1 MTQQNDAAERAQ
13 NVNEPFDA
21 ATDVADESFA
31 QEWLN
36 AEGIG
41 NAEEAPVAPRSQ
53 VVATLPDWTTFSNR
67 TDERRERWDWREIL
81 SGGVLRTSSVAL
93 AAFGLGVFCA
103 TGWRGDETAAVDA
116 EIVANETEL
125 RNENAD
131 SFENAADETSLG
143 ALATIDSTTL
153 RSEPNAK
160 SGEFGAQPNAAENGA
175 VSVNWGINVA
185 STKNDGSAN
194 VNDSA
199 DAGAGNWEDSAN
211 ASWATDSNWRRGVD
225 FQRDLEASANLTTN
239 AERFPTWNDLEA
251 NANAPTVATNGGG
264 ALNSAAFPVASNG
277 GFASDRAA
285 FSNATN
291 GGIAPDSAAFP
302 NAANG
307 GITLDS
313 AAFPVASNGGIA
325 PDSAAF
331 PVASNGG
338 ITPDSAAFPVASN
351 GGFASDSAAF
361 PVATNGGGAQGE
373 TTLPGVGGYAAY
385 NNNADYRN
393 ADVANLTGVAPQF
406 AGNSQNSGYNQVN
419 GSENFAD
426 RATVLSPIA
435 PIPTPNYAPV
445 ASAPAPNY
453 VSVASTPAPNYAPVA
468 STPAPNYAS
477 VAPTP
482 APSYDASGAVAE
494 PSRAMVAQV
503 PNESAPVGSPNV
515 PVANP
520 NLRW

>member
-277 GFASDRAA
+277 GFASD
-285 FSNATN
+285 
-291 GGIAPDSAAFP
+291 
-302 NAANG
+302 
-307 GITLDS
+307 
-313 AAFPVASNGGIA
+313 
-325 PDSAAF
+325 
-331 PVASNGG
+331 
-338 ITPDSAAFPVASN
+338 
-351 GGFASDSAAF
+351 SAAF

-453 VSVASTPAPNYAPVA
+453 VSVASTPAPNYA
-468 STPAPNYAS
+468 S

>member
-41 NAEEAPVAPRSQ
+41 NAEEANVAPRSQ

-67 TDERRERWDWREIL
+67 NDERRERWDWREIL

-116 EIVANETEL
+116 EIVANETDL
-125 RNENAD
+125 RSENAI

-160 SGEFGAQPNAAENGA
+160 SGEFGAQPNGAEDGA

-185 STKNDGSAN
+185 STENVGSAN

-199 DAGAGNWEDSAN
+199 SAGVGNWEDSAN

-225 FQRDLEASANLTTN
+225 FQRDLEASANLTMN

-251 NANAPTVATNGGG
+251 NANAPTVADI
-264 ALNSAAFPVASNG
+264 LNSPIETRTSVASDNASVPVAGNG
-277 GFASDRAA
+277 LVASD
-285 FSNATN
+285 NA
-291 GGIAPDSAAFP
+291 SV
-302 NAANG
+302 
-307 GITLDS
+307 
-313 AAFPVASNGGIA
+313 PVAGNVV
-325 PDSAAF
+325 DN
-331 PVASNGG
+331 V
-338 ITPDSAAFPVASN
+338 
-351 GGFASDSAAF
+351 
-361 PVATNGGGAQGE
+361 
-373 TTLPGVGGYAAY
+373 GYAAY
-385 NNNADYRN
+385 NNNADYQA
-393 ADVANLTGVAPQF
+393 ADVANLTDGATQF

-426 RATVLSPIA
+426 RSTV
-435 PIPTPNYAPV
+435 PTPAANFASVAPTSAANFASVAPTSAANYA
-445 ASAPAPNY
+445 
-453 VSVASTPAPNYAPVA
+453 SVAPTSAPNYASVA
-468 STPAPNYAS
+468 PTSAANYASVAPAPAPNYAS
-477 VAPTP
+477 VAPTS
-482 APSYDASGAVAE
+482 AANFASPAVAE
-494 PSRAMVAQV
+494 PSRAMVAQI
-503 PNESAPVGSPNV
+503 PNENASSAAPNV

>member
-313 AAFPVASNGGIA
+313 AAFPVASNGG
-325 PDSAAF
+325 
-331 PVASNGG
+331 
-338 ITPDSAAFPVASN
+338 
-351 GGFASDSAAF
+351 FASDSAAF

-453 VSVASTPAPNYAPVA
+453 VSVASTPAPNYA
-468 STPAPNYAS
+468 S